1 LNKNISIIAKKLDI
15 GTSTLYQW
23 RKTRTKLY
31 DFLLNNSVIQ
41 KNELLEY
48 FNKLTEKEQEL
59 YISEI
64 KSIVLRR
71 ELQNKN

>member
-1 LNKNISIIAKKLDI
+1 MNKNISIIAKKLDI